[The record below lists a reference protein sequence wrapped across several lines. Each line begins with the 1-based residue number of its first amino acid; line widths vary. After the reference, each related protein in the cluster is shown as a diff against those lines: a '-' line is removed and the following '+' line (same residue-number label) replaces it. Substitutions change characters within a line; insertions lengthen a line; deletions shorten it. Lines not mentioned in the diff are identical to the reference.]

1 MILEAE
7 SLRPQLRCV
16 RARPSWHRC
25 TSYSKDF
32 EGLQVQLKGN
42 LSYDKLHACNVN
54 LRCIARTCVH
64 RQEDKQPETTG
75 VEQVF

>member
-7 SLRPQLRCV
+7 SLLPQLRCV

-32 EGLQVQLKGN
+32 EGLQVKLKGN
-42 LSYDKLHACNVN
+42 LSCNVN

-64 RQEDKQPETTG
+64 RQENKQPETTG
-75 VEQVF
+75 